1 MNTVAFPGLGLEFH
15 VSSIAFRL
23 FGWPIH
29 WYGVIIAAGFIL
41 AVVYCSRQA
50 PKFGIRQDDILD
62 MLLAAVPLCIIGAR
76 LYYII
81 FYLDLYRRP
90 DGSLDFGAMV
100 RIWDGGLA
108 IYGGV
113 IMAVIVLLV
122 FCKLRHI
129 KFLAFGD
136 LGA

>member
-1 MNTVAFPGLGLEFH
+1 MNTVVFPGLGLEFH

-62 MLLAAVPLCIIGAR
+62 MLLAAVPL
-76 LYYII
+76 
-81 FYLDLYRRP
+81 
-90 DGSLDFGAMV
+90 
-100 RIWDGGLA
+100 
-108 IYGGV
+108 
-113 IMAVIVLLV
+113 
-122 FCKLRHI
+122 
-129 KFLAFGD
+129 
-136 LGA
+136 